1 MARMAAIPEVINDFN
16 MYNDG
21 NKMVGVSGE
30 ISMAEFENMTE
41 TVSGAGILGEYEVPV
56 AGRYGSTEQEIPFR
70 VVDEDYFSLIS
81 PDDPV
86 ALTLRGAI
94 QQTEKSTNAVNYV
107 GMRVVFRGR
116 CKKIS
121 IGTVKQGGPMDGSIT
136 IEVTYVLIELDGKKR
151 FELDKVNGVCKVNG
165 KDLLAKI
172 HRLT

>member
-94 QQTEKSTNAVNYV
+94 QQTGKSTNAVNYV

>member
-1 MARMAAIPEVINDFN
+1 MARMAAIPEVVNDFN
-16 MYNDG
+16 IYNTG
-21 NKMVGVSGE
+21 EKMVGVSGE
-30 ISMAEFENMTE
+30 VSMAEFENMTE
-41 TVSGAGILGEYEVPV
+41 TISGAGILGEYAVPV
-56 AGRYGSTEQEIPFR
+56 AGRYSSVEQEIPFR
-70 VVDEDYFSLIS
+70 VIDEDYFSLIS

-94 QQTEKSTNAVNYV
+94 QQTIKSTGAVNYI

-121 IGTVKQGGPMDGSIT
+121 LGTVKQGGPMEGSIT
-136 IEVTYVLIELDGKKR
+136 LEVTYALVEMDGKKR
-151 FELDKVNGVCKVNG
+151 FEIDKINGVCKVNG